1 MEAMDAVSHGASQP
15 AVASRR
21 GPLRRLGGWYRRH
34 VWAATALLVVVIAV
48 AGLAALQV
56 ATWGRVGDGVSVA
69 GVSLQGLDRSAAA
82 GVVAS
87 QVDQRLG
94 AVRLETGEAEPLV
107 LSLQQLGITVDADA
121 TACKAYAA
129 GRRELPLGLSVWLP
143 GGPAEVPPVVR
154 VDTDAYAQGLESV
167 RSLIDAPAKDAGL
180 KFAGERYTVVPAQDG
195 REVDAVA
202 LERAILSALATGRAY
217 AGPVPTKLVSPEVST
232 VDAEA
237 RASAAAVYLA
247 RPITLRYRSKEV
259 VLSPEQ
265 MAGMLS
271 VNTGA
276 DADAYP
282 LTFRNDRARAELHRL
297 FAFAETP
304 PVDATVEVNDDG
316 TVSVTESSSG
326 NVLDMPALIDDL
338 DDAASGGGGL
348 RTIFVALKPAFP
360 ALSTADVEGMGLSA
374 LGSQFVTYFDPRN
387 ESRANNIAL
396 AAKLVD
402 GSVVDPG
409 ATFSLNAAMGAR
421 TANRGFDY
429 APVIAADNVLRQGVG
444 GGICQYATTLFNA
457 VFFAGLPVVERRE
470 HSLYIS
476 HYPIGRDA
484 TVAWGAIDFKF
495 KNDTARSIMIR
506 SWIDGGALVVAL
518 VGKTGR
524 EVSYTTSDFYD
535 IRKPAHGKANPRVI
549 YDADLGPGV
558 IRWEKGVDGQSV
570 RVERTVKD
578 GEGKVLFR
586 DTFVSRYDPLDWVKR
601 VGT

>member
-1 MEAMDAVSHGASQP
+1 MEAMDALSPRASQP
-15 AVASRR
+15 VVASRR
-21 GPLRRLGGWYRRH
+21 GPLRRLGSWYRRH
-34 VWAATALLVVVIAV
+34 VWAATALLVVILAV
-48 AGLAALQV
+48 AGLAALQL
-56 ATWGRVGDGVSVA
+56 ATWGKVGDGVSVA

-87 QVDQRLG
+87 QVDERLG
-94 AVRLETGEAEPLV
+94 SVRLETGEAEPLV
-107 LSLQQLGITVDADA
+107 LSLQQLGISVDADA
-121 TACKAYAA
+121 TARKAYAA
-129 GRRELPLGLSVWLP
+129 GRRELPLGRSLWLP
-143 GGPAEVPPVVR
+143 GGSTEIPPVVR
-154 VDTDAYAQGLESV
+154 VDTNAYAEGLETV
-167 RSLIDAPAKDAGL
+167 RALIDVPASDARL
-180 KFAGERYTVVPAQDG
+180 KFAGERFTVVPAQDG

-202 LERAILSALATGRAY
+202 LERDILTALAAGQGY
-217 AGPVPTKLVSPEVST
+217 VGPVPTKAVIPEVST

-237 RASAAAVYLA
+237 RASAAAIYLA
-247 RPITLRYRSKEV
+247 RPITLRYRSREV

-326 NVLDMPALIDDL
+326 NVLDMPVLLEEL

-348 RTIFVALKPAFP
+348 RTIFVALTPAFP
-360 ALSTADVEGMGLSA
+360 KLSTADVENMGLAA

-409 ATFSLNAAMGAR
+409 ETFSLNAAMGPR

-457 VFFAGLPVVERRE
+457 VFFAGLPVVERRA

-495 KNDTARSIMIR
+495 KNDTGKSLMIR
-506 SWIDGGALVVAL
+506 SWIDGGALTVAL

-524 EVSYTTSDFYD
+524 KVAYATSAFYD
-535 IRKPAHGKANPRVI
+535 IRRPAHGKSNPRVI
-549 YDADLGPGV
+549 YDGDLGPGV
-558 IRWEKGVDGQSV
+558 IRWEKGIAGQSV

-578 GEGKVLFR
+578 ASGKVLFR
-586 DTFVSRYDPLDWVKR
+586 DTFVSRYEPLDWVKR